1 MGSALDLADHGRCAA
16 ADYREVYPEY
26 LTSAHKIEGMLT
38 AWLDAESIN
47 YLATSARAKS
57 IDSFRAKASRAAKED
72 DTKPRY
78 REPLSEITDLVGAR
92 VITYLPEAVDR
103 ASDIIRRELLV
114 IEDEDKGARA
124 RQQGVF
130 GYASRHFLVK
140 LDPVR
145 AAKLEY
151 KVLAGKT
158 VEIQVRTVAQHAWAE
173 FEHDVRYKVL
183 IPPDRKPEFDR
194 RFLLAAALM
203 ELADS
208 EFTEIDRLY
217 RALAKESVEVA
228 RGFRSARESQ
238 APRLGRRSSRPEGAT
253 PPWDPSSLTNWL
265 AERYGDAPKSK
276 REHYA
281 WMFDL
286 LASCGVS
293 NFDQLESIVTQI
305 DSDAVNAAMQHQFA
319 AGQVR
324 RLDDDLL
331 AAMGRDYIQRSTQN
345 ADRGDVLRAR
355 LEKLRSR
362 GIVA

>member
-1 MGSALDLADHGRCAA
+1 VGSALDLADHGRRAA
-16 ADYREVYPEY
+16 ADYRKVYPEY
-26 LTSAHKIEGMLT
+26 LACASTIEDLLT

-57 IDSFRAKASRAAKED
+57 IDSFRGKASRGAKED
-72 DTKPRY
+72 ETKPRY
-78 REPLSEITDLVGAR
+78 REPLREITDLVGAR

-140 LDPVR
+140 LDPAR

-158 VEIQVRTVAQHAWAE
+158 FEIQVRTVAQHAWAE

-217 RALAKESVEVA
+217 RELAKESVEEA

-238 APRLGRRSSRPEGAT
+238 APIPGRTSSRPEGAT
-253 PPWDPSSLTNWL
+253 SSWDPSNLTNWL

-286 LASCGVS
+286 LA
-293 NFDQLESIVTQI
+293 
-305 DSDAVNAAMQHQFA
+305 
-319 AGQVR
+319 
-324 RLDDDLL
+324 
-331 AAMGRDYIQRSTQN
+331 RS
-345 ADRGDVLRAR
+345 
-355 LEKLRSR
+355 
-362 GIVA
+362 